1 MEGIEGHDQQS
12 HTEQMRLLLRPRPL
26 PGVENFGIPPDPEG
40 EVNPDVQA
48 KIEQFQNVKVARG
61 IHFNQ
66 SLMKNKNFRNP
77 RIYTSLVE
85 LVAINEIGS
94 NFDKSEF
101 FDFEG
106 YGPESYATG
115 IGKCGDV
122 NVRKWW

>member
-1 MEGIEGHDQQS
+1 
-12 HTEQMRLLLRPRPL
+12 
-26 PGVENFGIPPDPEG
+26 
-40 EVNPDVQA
+40 
-48 KIEQFQNVKVARG
+48 VARG

-122 NVRKWW
+122 DVRKWWWSLVAKSSNQAVQKVCATKETCRHIESIACTSV